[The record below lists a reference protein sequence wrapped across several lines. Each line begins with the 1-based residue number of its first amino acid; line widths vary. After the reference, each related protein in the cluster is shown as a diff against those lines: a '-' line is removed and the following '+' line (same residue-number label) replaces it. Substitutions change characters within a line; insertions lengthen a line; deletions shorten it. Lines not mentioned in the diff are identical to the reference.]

1 MVRKVFRK
9 LAKLDEVSSLL
20 SKYEFNKVE
29 EVPLERALGRTLVED
44 VYSEVDVPSF
54 DRASLD
60 GYAVRAE
67 DTFGA
72 DEDRP
77 SVLKVIGKAAAGH
90 PFVGEVGPGEAVEV
104 ATGAPLPRGANAVVM
119 EEHTSREN
127 NKILVYRAV
136 APGDN
141 VHGAGSDIRRGELVL
156 SAGTILTPRDIG
168 ALAAVGLKSVRVRG
182 KPRVVI
188 FSTGDEL
195 VSPGEKLGFGKIYD
209 VNQYTLATSVIEDG
223 GEPILGGILP
233 DDEVKMR
240 EAIKKGLKLG
250 DLIIISGSTSV
261 GAGDVIYRIMNE
273 LGPPGVL
280 VHGIAIHPGKPTII
294 AEANGKL
301 ILGLPGYP
309 TSSLT
314 AYRTL
319 VSPLIRK
326 WAGLPPMEEGLT
338 VEAIVAERIFGEKG
352 RKDLLPVHLV
362 KDEDYLVFPVPTGSE
377 AITTLTRADG
387 YIVMDED
394 QEIIEEGEKVL
405 AYLYGK
411 GVIPDL
417 SVMGSHCLGLELLLS
432 ELRRK
437 GLRVKSVYV
446 GSTGGF
452 KAIRHREADV
462 AGVHA
467 LDPETGEYN
476 TSLMDKFSLRG
487 KAVLLR
493 GYVREQGIIVAKG
506 NPKGIKSVADLFR
519 EDVLMINRNRGS
531 GTRIMI
537 DLLLKK
543 EAEKMGINFRPDRIR
558 GYWTEAKSH
567 NAVAAAIANGVADA
581 GIGIRAVAELYELEF
596 IPLFKENYDFIVRRT
611 SMDKRGV
618 KEFLRA
624 LKDEGFKARL
634 SRVPGIEVPK
644 DMGDVI
650 YE

>member
-1 MVRKVFRK
+1 MRKVFRK
-9 LAKLDEVSSLL
+9 LAKLEEVLKIL
-20 SKYEFNKVE
+20 SKYEFTGFE
-29 EVPLERALGRTLVED
+29 EVAIEGALGRVLAED

-54 DRASLD
+54 DRAALD

-77 SVLKVIGKAAAGH
+77 SSLKVIGKAAAGH
-90 PFVGEVGPGEAVEV
+90 PFLGEVGPNEAVEV

-119 EEHTSREN
+119 EEYTSREGDEL
-127 NKILVYRAV
+127 LVYRAV

-156 SAGTILTPRDIG
+156 PSGTMLTPRDIG
-168 ALAAVGLKSVRVRG
+168 ALAAVGIKRVKVRR
-182 KPRVVI
+182 KPRIVI

-195 VSPGEKLGFGKIYD
+195 VSPGERLNFGRIYD
-209 VNQYTLATSVIEDG
+209 VNQYTLANSVVEDG
-223 GEPILGGILP
+223 GEPVLGGILP
-233 DDEVKMR
+233 DDESSMR
-240 EAIKKGLKLG
+240 ESIRRGLDIG
-250 DLIIISGSTSV
+250 DLVLISGSTSV
-261 GAGDVIYRIMNE
+261 GAGDVIYRILDE

-294 AEANGKL
+294 AESNGKL
-301 ILGLPGYP
+301 IVGLPGYP

-319 VSPLIRK
+319 ISPLIRR
-326 WAGLPPMEEGLT
+326 WSGLPPVEESLT
-338 VEAIVAERIFGEKG
+338 VEAMVAERIFGEKG
-352 RKDLLPVHLV
+352 RKDLLPVHV
-362 KDEDYLVFPVPTGSE
+362 IKDEDYLVFPVPTGSE

-394 QEIIEEGEKVL
+394 QEILEEGERVTV
-405 AYLYGK
+405 YLYGK
-411 GVIPDL
+411 EVVPDIA
-417 SVMGSHCLGLELLLS
+417 VMGSHCLGLEFLLK
-432 ELRRK
+432 ELRNM
-437 GLRVKSVYV
+437 GLKIKSVYV

-452 KAIRHREADV
+452 KAIRHREADI

-476 TSLMDKFSLRG
+476 VSLMDKFSLKG
-487 KAVLLR
+487 KAILVR
-493 GYVREQGIIVAKG
+493 GYVREQGIIVARG
-506 NPKGIKSVADLFR
+506 NPKGIKSVADFFR
-519 EDVLMINRNRGS
+519 EDVLIINRNKGS

-537 DLLLKK
+537 DLLLKR
-543 EAEKMGINFRPDRIR
+543 EAESRGIEFSPDKVR

-581 GIGIRAVAELYELEF
+581 GIGIRAVAELYGLDF
-596 IPLFKENYDFIVRRT
+596 IPLFKENYDFIIRKTSLDKDGVRDFLSLLKDDR
-611 SMDKRGV
+611 V
-618 KEFLRA
+618 KE
-624 LKDEGFKARL
+624 EL
-634 SRVPGIEVPK
+634 SKIAGIEVPK
-644 DMGDVI
+644 EMGEVI